1 MPKLRNGHGGRDL
14 EKKNKTHPVIKD
26 VSEALCYPTLAKED
40 ALWLR

>member
-1 MPKLRNGHGGRDL
+1 MDMVVEIWK
-14 EKKNKTHPVIKD
+14 KKNKTHPVIKD